1 MYNTKPIHGTHQ
13 YNIISKHQPK
23 LQQKKK
29 KKKSVT
35 APALSG
41 ELLKMDISFLYIMSI
56 PNREDFTQEFKNLSN
71 NIESYKIWNRS
82 LFVTVNIIKKSGS
95 LNASLITILKKGN
108 KRIVTMEISPCDL
121 RKKEE
126 EEKEY
131 NC

>member
-1 MYNTKPIHGTHQ
+1 MVHI
-13 YNIISKHQPK
+13 NIILSANTSPNCSK
-23 LQQKKK
+23 KKK

-82 LFVTVNIIKKSGS
+82 LFVTVYIIKKSGS

>member
-1 MYNTKPIHGTHQ
+1 
-13 YNIISKHQPK
+13 
-23 LQQKKK
+23 
-29 KKKSVT
+29 
-35 APALSG
+35 
-41 ELLKMDISFLYIMSI
+41 MSI

-82 LFVTVNIIKKSGS
+82 LFVTVYIIKKSGS